1 MPYSRYGLA
10 ARARREP
17 LPAKFSFKGTDSGG
31 GGLQGGDFMSTSERA
46 FNQVKAILGKL
57 DRSIDQARQ
66 KRLQT
71 VPPMASRQAG
81 QAASP
86 IGRAQPLRS
95 PADKDHAASNAF
107 QRWSR

>member
-1 MPYSRYGLA
+1 M
-10 ARARREP
+10 
-17 LPAKFSFKGTDSGG
+17 
-31 GGLQGGDFMSTSERA
+31 QGGDLMSTSERA

-71 VPPMASRQAG
+71 IPPLPTRQAG
-81 QAASP
+81 QASP
-86 IGRAQPLRS
+86 IGRAQPLRN
-95 PADKDHAASNAF
+95 PPDKDRPGSSAAF

>member
-1 MPYSRYGLA
+1 
-10 ARARREP
+10 
-17 LPAKFSFKGTDSGG
+17 
-31 GGLQGGDFMSTSERA
+31 MSTSERA

-71 VPPMASRQAG
+71 VPPLPTRPAG
-81 QAASP
+81 QTATP

-95 PADKDHAASNAF
+95 PADKDRAPGAF
-107 QRWSR
+107 QRWSH